1 MNTVFSVITPSRGSR
16 PRALVQA
23 IRSLED
29 SAARAGLATDSVE
42 LLVGFDG
49 VKCPH
54 PETSLPSRF
63 VDFRKTPGDFGNII
77 RDRLIRVAK
86 GRHLLFLDD
95 DNAYT
100 PLALSAF
107 LRYVEHEMIIGRI
120 DVSRAFEVS
129 VIPAFG
135 EPTERCVR
143 QGNIDPLC
151 LCLSRELVLTRC
163 GGWNNEGG
171 YESDFL
177 NIRRYHRRARG
188 VALLDE
194 VVGVYDAGA
203 GLDPQGINPRQA
215 RGRNLADLSQ

>member
-1 MNTVFSVITPSRGSR
+1 METLFSIITPSCGRR
-16 PRALVQA
+16 PRALALA
-23 IRSLED
+23 IKSLED
-29 SAARAGLATDSVE
+29 SVAHAGLPPGSVE

-49 VKCPH
+49 VKCPR
-54 PETSLPSRF
+54 PETSLPARF
-63 VDFRKTPGDFGNII
+63 VDFPKSPGGFGNEI

-100 PLALSAF
+100 PGAISAF
-107 LRYVEHEMIIGRI
+107 LRCVEHEMIIGRI
-120 DVSRAFEVS
+120 DVSRAFA
-129 VIPAFG
+129 IDILPAPG
-135 EPTERCVR
+135 EPEEKCVR

-151 LCLSRELVLTRC
+151 LCLSRELVVIRC

-215 RGRNLADLSQ
+215 RGRR